1 MATKYYG
8 INDKWT
14 NDDIENVIE
23 VTSEDGSVNSV
34 KVNGEEYGG
43 GGSGTLAGF
52 DIISVTVTATNNVF
66 PFTVANLADYDNNGE
81 LRGAFIIN
89 NNYYIDMSQMIS
101 ANSTQTF
108 NLLHK
113 SGTTFESPVTGTPV
127 ITGNATYLNNTI
139 YITGNCTITA

>member
-43 GGSGTLAGF
+43 GGGGTLAGF

-66 PFTVANLADYDNNGE
+66 PFTVA
-81 LRGAFIIN
+81 
-89 NNYYIDMSQMIS
+89 S
-101 ANSTQTF
+101 ARSD
-108 NLLHK
+108 
-113 SGTTFESPVTGTPV
+113 
-127 ITGNATYLNNTI
+127 ATS
-139 YITGNCTITA
+139 

>member
-43 GGSGTLAGF
+43 GGGGGMFTTAVLTSTAAH
-52 DIISVTVTATNNVF
+52 SVTVPHVQSFDGIYTIGSDTVTTPGTDLTIVLTNGTCLLMTDAT
-66 PFTVANLADYDNNGE
+66 
-81 LRGAFIIN
+81 
-89 NNYYIDMSQMIS
+89 
-101 ANSTQTF
+101 
-108 NLLHK
+108 
-113 SGTTFESPVTGTPV
+113 VTGSAEVLDPDEGTYKV
-127 ITGNATYLNNTI
+127 TGNVNIA
-139 YITGNCTITA
+139 

>member
-43 GGSGTLAGF
+43 GGGG
-52 DIISVTVTATNNVF
+52 SVTTAEVTFVNNTNEEVEIHL
-66 PFTVANLADYDNNGE
+66 PFLDQSPFGYYFNTTYHAIQGSNDPIITPLYDGRTE
-81 LRGAFIIN
+81 
-89 NNYYIDMSQMIS
+89 
-101 ANSTQTF
+101 T
-108 NLLHK
+108 
-113 SGTTFESPVTGTPV
+113 V
-127 ITGNATYLNNTI
+127 ITGYSLEVSGSATVQAI
-139 YITGNCTITA
+139 DVSITGNCTITIS